1 MRRNNR
7 QIRFRRPVVMSCK
20 ASATWGTTKSIAGVN
35 IGQVRTKLST
45 FYRHVCLQ
53 RREQRFIALLLVSL
67 FTFYFVFACYIE
79 NERSNIPQYKN
90 VETVDHSFTN
100 NDSDLLAW
108 MPDSLA
114 FMFSDGA
121 RFNMANDNA
130 SLLVIFPHSLK
141 QNNISQND
149 KRFILKLSHFL
160 VSRKEFHG
168 AACLEEPLK
177 HSTGGDSER
186 DYRPKDKEVKPVGN
200 ISLDSSWCR
209 FITKNWSVHIR
220 NTGLVRSVQIE
231 NFLPV
236 ESNGW
241 EPSEVTKIQNCNIL
255 QGPFMIRKD
264 IFHKLGGLLDGF
276 GRMTLLEFFLR
287 SKGELKMA
295 KLANCVWTP
304 EITQADRGTLEGSN
318 TVPEYASFANKHR
331 VLRIVTE
338 NRIEWT
344 ACVAN
349 WKLCPEK
356 PYVRPRDLPSI
367 AAPICCSAVLGKMLR
382 DFKWALN
389 TLGVEYRVA
398 YGTLLGAVRSQAI
411 IPWTYDIDIALPV
424 SAFDLDTSTFSA
436 LQRLLGTDQYYVGE
450 SFGMQRAHLLLPHS
464 IEVNTTAYFDGSDDV
479 EGNAFFSDGL
489 EEAVKGMLP
498 VSLHWRERCYVD
510 FYEAPVE
517 WMEESSLVTINNEQF
532 LTVKEIDY
540 ELTNW
545 YGKNYLQPALKGNW
559 FGLSGSNHCPKLSGN
574 DLILTLTSLLWWLL
588 SYRVSCI
595 SY

>member
-1 MRRNNR
+1 M
-7 QIRFRRPVVMSCK
+7 
-20 ASATWGTTKSIAGVN
+20 KSVAGV

-53 RREQRFIALLLVSL
+53 RREQKLALLLLLAL
-67 FTFYFVFACYIE
+67 FICYSVLASRIK
-79 NERSNIPQYKN
+79 NASSIIPEYKT
-90 VETVDHSFTN
+90 VETEDDKFTT
-100 NDSDLLAW
+100 NDTVPLPW

-114 FMFSDGA
+114 LMYSDGA
-121 RFNMANDNA
+121 IFNMADDNI
-130 SLLVIFPHSLK
+130 SLLVIFPFSSK
-141 QNNISQND
+141 QSADISQND

-160 VSRKEFHG
+160 GSMKEFHG
-168 AACLEEPLK
+168 ATCLEEPLT
-177 HSTGGDSER
+177 HSTER
-186 DYRPKDKEVKPVGN
+186 DRPKHKERKPVGH
-200 ISLDSSWCR
+200 ISVDSSWCR

-220 NTGLVRSVQIE
+220 DTGPVQE

-236 ESNGW
+236 ESRSSVD
-241 EPSEVTKIQNCNIL
+241 SELTAIQSCNIL

-304 EITQADRGTLEGSN
+304 EIKRADRGALEGSN
-318 TVPEYASFANKHR
+318 RVLEYASFANKHR
-331 VLRIVTE
+331 ILRIVTE

-349 WKLCPEK
+349 WKLCSEK

-382 DFKWALN
+382 DLKWALN
-389 TLGVEYRVA
+389 TLSVEYRVV

-411 IPWTYDIDIALPV
+411 IPWTYDIDIALPE
-424 SAFDLDTSTFSA
+424 SSFYRNTLTFSA
-436 LQRLLGTDQYYVGE
+436 LQKLLGNQYYVGE
-450 SFGMQRAHLLLPHS
+450 SFDMQRAHLLLPPY
-464 IEVNTTAYFDGSDDV
+464 IDVNTTAYFDGPDDV
-479 EGNAFFSDGL
+479 DGNALFSDEL

-498 VSLHWRERCYVD
+498 VSLDWRERGYVD
-510 FYEAPVE
+510 FYEAPAE
-517 WMEESSLVTINNEQF
+517 WMKSSSLVTINNEQF
-532 LTVKEIDY
+532 KTVKETDY

-545 YGKNYLQPALKGNW
+545 YGENYLQPALKRNW
-559 FGLSGSNHCPKLSGN
+559 TGLSSNHCPKLQGN
-574 DLILTLTSLLWWLL
+574 DFILILTSLFWSLL
-588 SYRVSCI
+588 SYRVSFFSYDTSFFLLNSSQGNLVSRQYIMTI
-595 SY
+595 S